1 MTKSEFLSA
10 LENRL
15 SGLPKDDVQ
24 KSIDYY
30 SEIIDDRM
38 EEGITEEEAVAAVG
52 SVEEIASQILKDTPL
67 VKLVKEKVRPSRT
80 LKAWEIILLILGSP
94 VWLPL
99 LLTVVILILTAYVV
113 LWVVI
118 LSLYAVDLC
127 VAAGAAAGIIG
138 SFLWIPAGNMVQF
151 AFVLGLGLVCAGGT
165 VLLFFGFNQIT
176 KGICRLSKWILL
188 RLKSCFVRKG
198 EAQ

>member
-1 MTKSEFLSA
+1 MMKSEFLSA
-10 LENRL
+10 LESRL
-15 SGLPKDDVQ
+15 SGLPKEDVQ

-38 EEGITEEEAVAAVG
+38 EEGITEEEAVEAVG

-67 VKLVKEKVRPSRT
+67 VKLVKEKVRSNHT

-94 VWLPL
+94 LWLPL
-99 LLTVVILILTAYVV
+99 LLTVVILILTVYVV

-118 LSLYAVDLC
+118 LSLYAVNLC
-127 VAAGAAAGIIG
+127 VAAGAVAGIAG
-138 SFLWIPAGNMVQF
+138 SFLWIPAGNMAQF
-151 AFVLGLGLVCAGGT
+151 VFVLGAGLMCAGGT

-176 KGICRLSKWILL
+176 KGICWVSKWILQ
-188 RLKSCFVRKG
+188 RLKGRFVRKG